1 MRGTVGRK
9 LEGAGNPVAKGESMK
24 SVHVPG
30 GSRPEWVDRIKFLIL
45 LSILLLMLVVSV
57 IQNFGTKQ

>member
-1 MRGTVGRK
+1 
-9 LEGAGNPVAKGESMK
+9 MK

-30 GSRPEWVDRIKFLIL
+30 GSRREWVDRIKFLIL

-57 IQNFGTKQ
+57 IQDFGTKQ

>member
-1 MRGTVGRK
+1 
-9 LEGAGNPVAKGESMK
+9 MK
-24 SVHVPG
+24 SVHVPR

-57 IQNFGTKQ
+57 IQDFGTKQ

>member
-1 MRGTVGRK
+1 
-9 LEGAGNPVAKGESMK
+9 MK

>member
-1 MRGTVGRK
+1 
-9 LEGAGNPVAKGESMK
+9 MK

-30 GSRPEWVDRIKFLIL
+30 GSRPEWVDQIKFLIL

-57 IQNFGTKQ
+57 IQDFGTKQ